1 MQNPLD
7 FNPAPSAGS
16 VFVTYGVYQMHLE
29 LAGKTL
35 SEVRQS
41 LAGPLNIDPRSV
53 AVVNGE
59 TVAETFTLRGGERI
73 EFVRLAGQK
82 G

>member
-1 MQNPLD
+1 MQD
-7 FNPAPSAGS
+7 PSALNLS
-16 VFVTYGVYQMHLE
+16 PSPTAVFVTYGVYQMHLE

-35 SEVRQS
+35 AEVREA

-53 AVVNGE
+53 AVVTGE
-59 TVAETFTLRGGERI
+59 TVSEDFTLRGGERI